1 MTFLA
6 GDDLSAATMEK
17 IANPPRARVLA
28 NAAQNVL
35 NNTFTEIVFQ
45 EQDFIYN
52 VTHDAVGNPTRFTI
66 AVDGIYVLTGGVAW
80 GTNGT
85 GVRALKWQKNG
96 VDIPG
101 GGSNVGAY
109 TPGQPMVVARPTTV
123 SLAVGD
129 YVCLLGSQSSTVT
142 LATFVSADYI
152 RPEMSI
158 RLVRDNSL

>member
-1 MTFLA
+1 MPFFA
-6 GDDLSAATMEK
+6 GDDVPAATMEK

-28 NAAQNVL
+28 NAAQNFL
-35 NNTFTEIVFQ
+35 NNTFTEIIFQ
-45 EQDFIYN
+45 EQDFVYGI
-52 VTHDAVGNPTRFTI
+52 THDPIGFPTRFT
-66 AVDGIYVLTGGVAW
+66 ATVDGIYFLTGGMAW

-109 TPGQPMVVARPTTV
+109 TPGQPMVAARPTMV
-123 SLAVGD
+123 SLSVGD

-142 LATFVSADYI
+142 LASYVSVDYI
-152 RPEMSI
+152 RPDMSI
-158 RLVRDNSL
+158 RLIRDSSL